1 MFVPAE
7 SVDAFL
13 AAPAGCYVRGEH
25 WLYLCVDARLFVQVY
40 WGRPTSADV
49 GLLMSAWQAELAPGA
64 VQHAGLVDASH
75 LDTIDPESFALM
87 GQELVGNAAVLGTK
101 LERQAL
107 VRPAGLTGM
116 QVAGFYEVLKPSY
129 PVQLFA
135 EVAPALAWLGRG
147 EVADAVVALAAEAR
161 SDGELVGRLKHH
173 LAATLSSAT
182 LTTAARALAISERT
196 LQRRLQQDDLSFQ
209 QILMGVRVSAAE
221 ALLRDT
227 DRKLADIAAAVG
239 FASAQHFTDVFRRVH
254 GVAPSSWRRR

>member
-1 MFVPAE
+1 MPAE
-7 SVDAFL
+7 SVDVFL
-13 AAPAGCYVRGEH
+13 AAPAGRYLRGEQ

-49 GLLMSAWQAELAPGA
+49 APLISAWQAELLPGA
-64 VQHAGLVDASH
+64 VPHAGLVDASG
-75 LDTIDPESFALM
+75 LETMDPEWFALM
-87 GQELVGNAAVLGTK
+87 GRELAKNAAALGAK

-107 VRPAGLTGM
+107 VRPSGLTGT
-116 QVAGFYEVLKPSY
+116 QVAGFYEVLEPSY
-129 PVQLFA
+129 AVQVFA
-135 EVAPALAWLGRG
+135 EVAAALAWLGRSDIG
-147 EVADAVVALAAEAR
+147 AALVALGAEAR
-161 SDGELVGRLKHH
+161 GDGELLGRLKHH

-182 LTTAARALAISERT
+182 LATAARALAISERT
-196 LQRRLQQDDLSFQ
+196 LQRRLQQADLSFQ
-209 QILMGVRVSAAE
+209 QILMGVRVHAAE